1 MKKVI
6 NNDKEYYLNLT
17 CILLFFLKLIFFINT
32 ILLWAH
38 NNSGNCYEWLINE
51 TTLLGLS
58 CISTLLYLPIL
69 AIILM
74 RRDLSWFIAIY

>member
-32 ILLWAH
+32 ILL
-38 NNSGNCYEWLINE
+38 
-51 TTLLGLS
+51 
-58 CISTLLYLPIL
+58 
-69 AIILM
+69 
-74 RRDLSWFIAIY
+74 